1 MGTAWVAGDIL
12 ECSGQAVRIG
22 SEQIEAEMQRIR
34 RAVLEVEAELEE
46 SARLISE
53 QLDPRLAEI
62 FHAHQMMLDSFL
74 SSGKFETELQ
84 ESLVAAPEAV
94 RRVFRRWEAKFAAL
108 KSEAFRVRA
117 DDILDLARRIL
128 RRLEGQEAYGL
139 AAMPTSQRAGN
150 PAVVAIRCRLIVAA
164 RCCCNSCRIVGA
176 RLARGI
182 AHARKEHTGG
192 RRTPWLAESDSAR

>member
-1 MGTAWVAGDIL
+1 VNPELAISPTGVPALSRQEQSLNGTRISPGLAMGTAWVAGDIL

-22 SEQIEAEMQRIR
+22 SEQIEAEMLRIR

-94 RRVFRRWEAKFAAL
+94 RQVFRRWEAKFAAL

-128 RRLEGQEAYGL
+128 RRLEGHGAYGL
-139 AAMPTSQRAGN
+139 AAMPTSSVPVQ
-150 PAVVAIRCRLIVAA
+150 
-164 RCCCNSCRIVGA
+164 
-176 RLARGI
+176 
-182 AHARKEHTGG
+182 
-192 RRTPWLAESDSAR
+192 